1 MSYFDDASLVFIPS
15 GTKVSKAYSVKPID
29 GTGDLT
35 LYALLTFV
43 PLGINTKLASSK

>member
-15 GTKVSKAYSVKPID
+15 GTKVSKVYSVKPID

-35 LYALLTFV
+35 FTPQQRYHNGN
-43 PLGINTKLASSK
+43 PLQWQATA